1 MHDAFLKIVGSIER
15 FAYRGEGSLRAWIE
29 RVTVNLAIERLR
41 RDRRQPLFAPLD
53 DETMRTADDEP
64 TAEEVDRIPQQE
76 LLRLVAELP
85 EGYRTIFNLYCME
98 GRSHREIA
106 LLLGIREK
114 SSSSQ
119 LARAR
124 ALLATRIKA
133 YKKQEA

>member
-1 MHDAFLKIVGSIER
+1 M
-15 FAYRGEGSLRAWIE
+15 
-29 RVTVNLAIERLR
+29 
-41 RDRRQPLFAPLD
+41 
-53 DETMRTADDEP
+53 
-64 TAEEVDRIPQQE
+64 
-76 LLRLVAELP
+76 AELP